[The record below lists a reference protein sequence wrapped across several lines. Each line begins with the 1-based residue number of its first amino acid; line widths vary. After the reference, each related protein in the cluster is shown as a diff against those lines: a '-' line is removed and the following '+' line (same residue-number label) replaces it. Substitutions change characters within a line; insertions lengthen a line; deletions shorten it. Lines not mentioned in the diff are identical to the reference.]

1 MSLGSTGI
9 LPWSDPLQG
18 AYTVT
23 VTAKDSKTGLSGR
36 GVYSVII
43 AGVPPPPGDG
53 VLGERRDD
61 HRQLARAG
69 HRQVHPRY
77 NAK

>member
-1 MSLGSTGI
+1 MNASGLVSWASPVGMSLGSTGI
-9 LPWSDPLQG
+9 LSWSDPLQG

-43 AGVPPPPGDG
+43 AGVPPPGWG
-53 VLGERRDD
+53 SR
-61 HRQLARAG
+61 
-69 HRQVHPRY
+69 
-77 NAK
+77 